1 LKTARTAA
9 RDSPPAAVEA
19 SPVGHV
25 PFPTEAAMNLINRRT
40 SERADEGRRRALRLL
55 ALGSLIAGR
64 AGAYAEELA
73 HTPAMTEGPFFP
85 DRLPLDTDNDLLVI
99 TDAVDPADG
108 EVVWLSGRVLDA
120 SGSPLRD
127 ALVEIWQVDGHGAYL
142 HSRSGNAERR
152 DRRFQGYGRFL
163 TGTDGGYGFR
173 TVKPVAYPGR
183 TPHIHFKVSRRGRR
197 LLATQC
203 FVKGEPQNERD
214 GIFRGIRDDRQ
225 RDNVLVD
232 FRPLEG
238 SRIGEL
244 TARFDIVLGL
254 TPEDA

>member
-1 LKTARTAA
+1 
-9 RDSPPAAVEA
+9 
-19 SPVGHV
+19 
-25 PFPTEAAMNLINRRT
+25 MNLINRRT
-40 SERADEGRRRALRLL
+40 YERADEGRRRALRLL
-55 ALGSLIAGR
+55 ALGSLFAGR

-73 HTPAMTEGPFFP
+73 RTPAMTEGPFFP
-85 DRLPLDTDNDLLVI
+85 DRLPLDTDNDLLLI
-99 TDAVDPADG
+99 TDAVEPADG

-120 SGSPLRD
+120 AGTPLRN

-142 HSRSGNAERR
+142 HSRSGNGEKR

-163 TGTDGGYGFR
+163 TGTDGSYGFR
-173 TVKPVAYPGR
+173 SVKPVAYPGR
-183 TPHIHFKVSRRGRR
+183 TPHIHFKVSRRGQR
-197 LLATQC
+197 LLTTQC
-203 FVKGEPQNERD
+203 FVKGEAQNERD
-214 GIFRGIRDDRQ
+214 GIFRGIRDERQ
-225 RDNVLVD
+225 RANVLVD